1 MLFYPS
7 ANRDEEVFD
16 APDTFDIDRNP
27 NPHLAFGLGSHFC
40 LGNQLARLEL
50 SVMFERLF
58 ARLPDLRLIPDA
70 PRPRRPSNFVSG
82 LESLPVEFTP
92 SAPLALR
99 SRPARDLARWQQ
111 GAGRP
116 GTERNGG
123 GE

>member
-1 MLFYPS
+1 MVRTTTRDVQVGDVELEEGSQLMLFYPS
-7 ANRDEEVFD
+7 ANRDDAVFD

-58 ARLPDLRLIPDA
+58 ARLPDLRLVPDA
-70 PRPRRPSNFVSG
+70 AHPRRPSNFVSG

-92 SAPLALR
+92 SAR
-99 SRPARDLARWQQ
+99 SSAAS
-111 GAGRP
+111 
-116 GTERNGG
+116 
-123 GE
+123 